1 MIDHNDG
8 NFIHPSEHALLSGR
22 LLREGIEHSVP
33 LTYEDA
39 DTMRHAVGRAT
50 LHTDG
55 TITCE
60 FNTSSIGLK
69 LQDMFMEGSLKDLSI
84 SLPNKE

>member
-1 MIDHNDG
+1 M
-8 NFIHPSEHALLSGR
+8 SEHSRLSGR

-33 LTYEDA
+33 LTYED
-39 DTMRHAVGRAT
+39 DVCVKHVIGRAT

-60 FNTSSIGLK
+60 FNTSSLGLRF
-69 LQDMFMEGSLKDLSI
+69 QDMFMEGSLKHLSVM
-84 SLPNKE
+84 LPDKE